1 MSESVAATAG
11 VQAGDVLMAIDG
23 EPVDDVG
30 TLHRMV
36 MAIDTGATFQLDVRA
51 RVRLRRATLG
61 RDTATGTYDAKLSW
75 MEPSISSRSTTNWA
89 GQDRWPI

>member
-36 MAIDTGATFQLDVRA
+36 MAIDTGATFQMEVSRNGE
-51 RVRLRRATLG
+51 VVTLQG
-61 RDTATGTYDAKLSW
+61 RF
-75 MEPSISSRSTTNWA
+75 MESRQENGWA
-89 GQDRWPI
+89 SPRI